1 MDRASRR
8 RRGRWMIGA
17 GVVAIA
23 LARQVAR
30 NRDELAAQA
39 LRLRSKVGDPVAPF
53 TSAPC
58 YAPDPDARRVPGEG
72 AEVRR

>member
-1 MDRASRR
+1 
-8 RRGRWMIGA
+8 MIGA

-30 NRDELAAQA
+30 NREELAAQA
-39 LRLRSKVGDPVAPF
+39 LRLRAMVGDPVAPF

-58 YAPDPDARRVPGEG
+58 YAPDPDTRRVPGEG